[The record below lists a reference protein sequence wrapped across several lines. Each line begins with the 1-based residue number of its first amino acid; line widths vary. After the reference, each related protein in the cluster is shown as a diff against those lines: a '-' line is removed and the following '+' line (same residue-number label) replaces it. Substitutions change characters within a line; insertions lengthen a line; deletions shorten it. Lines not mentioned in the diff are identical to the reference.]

1 MGCYFTSGLVKGR
14 CFNYEASPCEYY
26 MACRFP
32 WESTFL
38 CTTQLYLYSAPAT
51 ILQVDYSVA
60 LQTGIVS
67 IVFYFSAKAFFSSP
81 NGLPR
86 FTNDVC
92 IPFSLPLTI
101 GLTND

>member
-1 MGCYFTSGLVKGR
+1 
-14 CFNYEASPCEYY
+14 

-67 IVFYFSAKAFFSSP
+67 IVFYFSTKAFCINSQITQKKGMKFLRFSIISP
-81 NGLPR
+81 SSTPSY
-86 FTNDVC
+86 
-92 IPFSLPLTI
+92 PF
-101 GLTND
+101 